1 MKVSFSRTITGDE
14 ENLLTLEKTEDN
26 KFVVIECS
34 YRGFFDGK
42 NNSISY
48 YSLNKKQLHDFIG
61 ALLHIQQKMK
71 GGDNG

>member
-48 YSLNKKQLHDFIG
+48 YSLNKKQK
-61 ALLHIQQKMK
+61 QQKLI
-71 GGDNG
+71 

>member
-1 MKVSFSRTITGDE
+1 MKVSFSRTITGNE

-26 KFVVIECS
+26 KFVIIECS
-34 YRGFFDGK
+34 FEEFFGDK
-42 NNSISY
+42 NHSSSF

-71 GGDNG
+71 GGE